1 MLYSHTV
8 FHERSIFHVN
18 RRLPPS
24 SADAG
29 SCIYRPLCRAHRG
42 VRLDYRPRRGTLYH
56 ADFRDLR
63 SPLCSGRPAG
73 HLGRGGLPSAG
84 LCRAACVFRISG
96 RARNPAGYHG
106 RLYSGLFRHGGSVL
120 ADNCLL
126 GEKLPVS
133 ILAMVLGLLVCYTFG
148 TIWFMV
154 LYARNSGPIGLA
166 TALGWCVFP
175 FVIPDLAKLALAALL
190 ARRVSR
196 FLR

>member
-1 MLYSHTV
+1 M
-8 FHERSIFHVN
+8 
-18 RRLPPS
+18 
-24 SADAG
+24 
-29 SCIYRPLCRAHRG
+29 
-42 VRLDYRPRRGTLYH
+42 
-56 ADFRDLR
+56 
-63 SPLCSGRPAG
+63 
-73 HLGRGGLPSAG
+73 
-84 LCRAACVFRISG
+84 AAVYWLIT
-96 RARNPAGYHG
+96 AW
-106 RLYSGLFRHGGSVL
+106 
-120 ADNCLL
+120 L

>member
-1 MLYSHTV
+1 METITLGLFSLILV
-8 FHERSIFHVN
+8 VCLLF
-18 RRLPPS
+18 RLPTLY
-24 SADAG
+24 ALFAG
-29 SCIYRPLCRAHRG
+29 LIAACAWITVPAAVPFTMQTFGICAALFVLG
-42 VRLDYRPRRGTLYH
+42 GRRGTWAVGVYL
-56 ADFRDLR
+56 L
-63 SPLCSGRPAG
+63 
-73 HLGRGGLPSAG
+73 LGFVGLPVFSGFQGGPGTLLGTTGGYILGFFAM
-84 LCRAACVFRISG
+84 AAVYWLMT
-96 RARNPAGYHG
+96 AW
-106 RLYSGLFRHGGSVL
+106 
-120 ADNCLL
+120 L

-133 ILAMVLGLLVCYTFG
+133 ILAMVLGLLVCYIFG